1 MLTLLLMPSQPILR
15 GGRQTSSFS
24 HKHSDLLTLCPL
36 CQQGHHLG
44 LWANDRQP
52 RDQADVGPH
61 PRIINSKRPMVA
73 SKKMRLQQQTK
84 G

>member
-1 MLTLLLMPSQPILR
+1 MLTLLLMLSRPILR

-36 CQQGHHLG
+36 CQQGPHLG

-52 RDQADVGPH
+52 RGQTDVGPH
-61 PRIINSKRPMVA
+61 PRITNSKRPMVA
-73 SKKMRLQQQTK
+73 SKEIRLQQRTK